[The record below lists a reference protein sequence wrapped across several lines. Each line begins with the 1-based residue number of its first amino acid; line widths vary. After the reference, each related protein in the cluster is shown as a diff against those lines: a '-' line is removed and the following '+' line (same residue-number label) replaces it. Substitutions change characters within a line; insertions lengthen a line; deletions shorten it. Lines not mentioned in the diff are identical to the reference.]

1 MPASKAEQVLDALK
15 ALLETVPD
23 AVVERNSVLPE
34 KIPDGGLI
42 VVRDGDPGEPEL
54 ALGGL
59 GSTYYQHVVEVK
71 LYVEEGDA
79 GRARQCLRCS
89 PAADRGHPRNRPT
102 LGGLAFGLTYG
113 RPEPSIEAS
122 RGRTGHQERDA
133 LGNRRLRDRRT
144 SRLTLGSSPRA
155 GSLSLDQETTMARA
169 YGSSAHLLMK
179 RETTYGQAAT
189 GNYIRMPFNRCNLGS
204 EEGLIDDP
212 VLGQGR
218 DPLAP
223 LQDVIIDEG
232 DIVVPVDPRHLGLG
246 LTGLFGDPDTTDN
259 LDGSWDHEFGSGGDD
274 LPSYTLEVGMP
285 RVPAFFVHV
294 GVKLN
299 SIALEFTRSGPAAA
313 TISAIPQ
320 GETRFGTTQGGTPT
334 SLTFSRISQF
344 QGSIKRV
351 GSPVGNLTGGS
362 VTYSNN
368 LEKIETIRDDG
379 LIEGADPTIAA
390 LTGRIDVRSAETTLI
405 DLAAGGK
412 PVDLEFA
419 YTLSAQAKLVLTAHE
434 VYLPK
439 PKLAVEGPGGV
450 QAGFDFR
457 GAKNDV
463 AGRMLTVTLTN
474 DLDGTVYG

>member
-1 MPASKAEQVLDALK
+1 
-15 ALLETVPD
+15 
-23 AVVERNSVLPE
+23 
-34 KIPDGGLI
+34 
-42 VVRDGDPGEPEL
+42 
-54 ALGGL
+54 
-59 GSTYYQHVVEVK
+59 
-71 LYVEEGDA
+71 
-79 GRARQCLRCS
+79 
-89 PAADRGHPRNRPT
+89 
-102 LGGLAFGLTYG
+102 
-113 RPEPSIEAS
+113 
-122 RGRTGHQERDA
+122 
-133 LGNRRLRDRRT
+133 
-144 SRLTLGSSPRA
+144 
-155 GSLSLDQETTMARA
+155 MARA

-179 RETTYGQAAT
+179 RETVYGQAAT

-204 EEGLIDDP
+204 EQGLIDDP

-218 DPLAP
+218 DPLAK
-223 LQDVIIDEG
+223 
-232 DIVVPVDPRHLGLG
+232 
-246 LTGLFGDPDTTDN
+246 
-259 LDGSWDHEFGSGGDD
+259 
-274 LPSYTLEVGMP
+274 
-285 RVPAFFVHV
+285 VPAFFVHA

-313 TISAIPQ
+313 TINAIAQ

-344 QGSIKRV
+344 QGSIKRA

-362 VTYSNN
+362 VTYTNN

-390 LTGRIDVRSAETTLI
+390 LTGRIDVRFADTTLI
-405 DLAAGGK
+405 DLAAGGT

-419 YTLSAQAKLVLTAHE
+419 YMISAQSKLLLTAHE

-450 QAGFDFR
+450 QASFDFR

-474 DLDGTVYG
+474 DLDGTVYGSI

>member
-1 MPASKAEQVLDALK
+1 
-15 ALLETVPD
+15 
-23 AVVERNSVLPE
+23 
-34 KIPDGGLI
+34 
-42 VVRDGDPGEPEL
+42 
-54 ALGGL
+54 
-59 GSTYYQHVVEVK
+59 
-71 LYVEEGDA
+71 
-79 GRARQCLRCS
+79 
-89 PAADRGHPRNRPT
+89 
-102 LGGLAFGLTYG
+102 
-113 RPEPSIEAS
+113 
-122 RGRTGHQERDA
+122 
-133 LGNRRLRDRRT
+133 
-144 SRLTLGSSPRA
+144 
-155 GSLSLDQETTMARA
+155 MARA

-179 RETTYGQAAT
+179 RETAYGQAAT
-189 GNYIRMPFNRCNLGS
+189 GDYIRMPFNRCNLGS
-204 EEGLIDDP
+204 EQGLIDDP

-223 LQDVIIDEG
+223 LQDVINDEG
-232 DIVVPVDPRHLGLG
+232 DIVVPADPRYLGLW

-259 LDGSWDHEFGSGGDD
+259 LDGSWDHEFASGGDD

-285 RVPAFFVHV
+285 KVPAFFLHA

-299 SIALEFTRSGPAAA
+299 SIALEFTRSGPAAT
-313 TISAIPQ
+313 TISAIAQ

-334 SLTFSRISQF
+334 NLSFSRISQF
-344 QGSIKRV
+344 QGSIKRA
-351 GSPVGNLTGGS
+351 GGPVGNLTGGS

-390 LTGRIDVRSAETTLI
+390 LTGRIDVRFADTTLI
-405 DLAAGGK
+405 DLAAGGT

-419 YTLSAQAKLVLTAHE
+419 YTLWAQAKLVLTAHE

-450 QAGFDFR
+450 QASFDFR

-474 DLDGTVYG
+474 DLDGTVYA